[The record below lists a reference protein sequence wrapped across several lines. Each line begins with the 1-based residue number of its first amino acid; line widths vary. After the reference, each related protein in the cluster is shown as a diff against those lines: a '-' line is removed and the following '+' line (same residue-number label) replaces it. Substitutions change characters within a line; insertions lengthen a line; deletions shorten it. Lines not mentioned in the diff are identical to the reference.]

1 MKIAAFLAS
10 IILISVVC
18 SCEKLSNPEI
28 NDLRQAFDSSFDV
41 QQNNKFNEANLLN
54 NWVGVKYTY
63 EIYQDGNLVE
73 TRDIGQEWDIIGSFT
88 LAKDHTLKYGY
99 ATGVWLYYKNF
110 LLIKRA
116 EYYYHMYEVIEV
128 TSDSLKIREES
139 MPYGIAGFTPFFI
152 DNSGRHAFYVL
163 KYTAQ

>member
-1 MKIAAFLAS
+1 MPLKRT
-10 IILISVVC
+10 
-18 SCEKLSNPEI
+18 E
-28 NDLRQAFDSSFDV
+28 
-41 QQNNKFNEANLLN
+41 
-54 NWVGVKYTY
+54 
-63 EIYQDGNLVE
+63 
-73 TRDIGQEWDIIGSFT
+73 
-88 LAKDHTLKYGY
+88 KYGY

-139 MPYGIAGFTPFFI
+139 MPYGIADFTPFFI